1 MERRLAAILMADVVG
16 YSRLMGIDE
25 AGTLTTL
32 RSRRTQILEP
42 LVTEHHGR
50 VVKLMGDG
58 FLVEF
63 ASAVNAV
70 ECAVAV
76 QKAMQAANRDVPE
89 DRRLILRVGINLGDV
104 MVEGS
109 DLYGDGINIAARIQA
124 LAAPGT
130 ICVSGKVHAEVLGK
144 LDVGFEDLGDR
155 EVKNIARP
163 VRVFQIS
170 VDQPGVSATIAS
182 APHSKPSIAV
192 LAFENM
198 SGDPEQRYFS
208 DGVSE
213 DIITELSRFQSL
225 SVAARNSSFQFR
237 GKAADVKRIGR
248 DLGVQYVVEGS
259 IQRAGNRVRVT
270 AQLIDAATGH
280 HIWAER
286 YDRDAQD
293 IFAVQDEVT
302 RRIAATT
309 AGRVESAGTRAA
321 QRKPTNALAAY
332 DCVLRGRQIR
342 MAAYLDTNL
351 LVSGALQS
359 ARALFERAI
368 RIDPDYARPHAELAW
383 SYLQEWFNLA
393 NGKDLNQALSHAQT
407 AARLDPTDATSLRA
421 LGMCYLWFRRYD
433 EAGRQL
439 ESAVSANPN
448 DPWSVH
454 NLAVYLNYVGKHSEA
469 NACLQR
475 ALQLDPNYSDN
486 HRLLLGYELYS
497 LGRYEEALAELR
509 STDARPFWLH
519 AQLAACYA
527 QLGRMEE
534 ARAEAVAFLDDTT
547 AVGHPAGSAA
557 IDRET
562 RLRVIAALTGAYKH
576 AADRDRWFDAMRKAG
591 IPL

>member
-1 MERRLAAILMADVVG
+1 VERRLAAILMADVVG
-16 YSRLMGIDE
+16 YSRLMGVDE
-25 AGTLTTL
+25 AGTLTIL

-42 LVTEHHGR
+42 LITEHHGR

-70 ECAVAV
+70 ECAIAV
-76 QKAMQAANRDVPE
+76 QKAMQAANWEVPE
-89 DRRLILRVGINLGDV
+89 DRRLVLRVGINLGDV
-104 MVEGS
+104 IVEGS

-124 LAAPGT
+124 LAAPGAV
-130 ICVSGKVHAEVLGK
+130 CVSGKVHAEVLGK
-144 LDVGFEDLGDR
+144 LAIGFEDLGER

-170 VDQPGVSATIAS
+170 GDLPDAPGAIAS
-182 APHSKPSIAV
+182 VPHSKPSIAV

-198 SGDPEQRYFS
+198 SGDPEQQYFS

-225 SVAARNSSFQFR
+225 SVAARNSSFQFQ

-259 IQRAGNRVRVT
+259 IQKAGSRVRVT

-280 HIWAER
+280 HVWAER
-286 YDRDAQD
+286 YDRDGQD

-302 RRIAATT
+302 RRIAAMT
-309 AGRVESAGTRAA
+309 AGRVESAGTRSA

-342 MAAYLDTNL
+342 MAAYLDTDL
-351 LVSGALQS
+351 FVSGALKS

-368 RIDPDYARPHAELAW
+368 RIDPDYARAHAELAW

-393 NGKDLNQALSHAQT
+393 NRKDLDQALSQAQT
-407 AARLDPTDATSLRA
+407 AVCLDPTDATSQRA
-421 LGMCYLWFRRYD
+421 LGTSYLWLRRYE
-433 EAGRQL
+433 EAGRLL

-448 DPWSVH
+448 DPWSIH
-454 NLAVYLNYVGKHSEA
+454 SLAVYLNYVGRHAEA
-469 NACLQR
+469 NACLQK
-475 ALQLDPNYSDN
+475 ALQLDPYYTDKYQ
-486 HRLLLGYELYS
+486 LVLGCELYS

-509 STDARPFWLH
+509 STDSRPFWLH

-527 QLGRMEE
+527 QLDRMEE
-534 ARAEAVAFLDDTT
+534 ARAEAAAFLDT
-547 AVGHPAGSAA
+547 AASTGRPAGSVA

-562 RLRVIAALTGAYKH
+562 RLRVVTTLMGAYKQ
-576 AADRDRWFDAMRKAG
+576 AVDRDRWFGAMRKAG
-591 IPL
+591 IPV